1 MYICFLT
8 VRLGSKRLKN
18 KSLKKIG
25 QLSFIEHTILRCKK
39 NNLTPIICTSYN
51 KKDKI
56 FNQFAKKYKIKIFF
70 GSEKNKIK
78 RWLDCANKFN
88 IKKFHTLDVDDP
100 YFDST
105 SIKKSLNMISI
116 KQNSKQLICPSK
128 KSRKGG
134 ASEGYSFLT
143 SYLQK
148 IISKKNLDNDNL
160 NIEMI
165 DDILKTFKKT
175 VLPNSLYETRLN
187 FRMTL
192 DYIEDYYFFETIYE
206 NLGHFAHRRL
216 INKFLNGNIHLR
228 NINYFRN
235 KTWKDNQNKIMKDQ

>member
-1 MYICFLT
+1 MYTCFLT
-8 VRLGSKRLKN
+8 VRVGSRRLKN
-18 KSLKKIG
+18 KPLKKIG

-39 NNLTPIICTSYN
+39 NNLTPIICTSCN

-56 FNQFAKKYKIKIFF
+56 FKKFAKKYKIRIFF

-78 RWLDCANKFN
+78 RWLDCAKKFN
-88 IKKFHTLDVDDP
+88 IRKFHTLDVDDP

-105 SIKKSLNMISI
+105 NIKKSLNMLSF
-116 KQNSKQLICPSK
+116 KHDSRQLICPSR

-143 SYLQK
+143 DYLEK
-148 IISKKNLDNDNL
+148 IIFKKNLYIDNI

-165 DDILKTFKKT
+165 DDILKKFKKT
-175 VLPNSLYETRLN
+175 ILPNSLYETKLN

-192 DYIEDYYFFETIYE
+192 DYIEDYYFFKKIYQ
-206 NLGHFAHRRL
+206 NLGHYAHRRL
-216 INKFLNGNIHLR
+216 INNFLNENSYLR

-235 KTWKDNQNKIMKDQ
+235 KSWKDNQNKIMKDQ